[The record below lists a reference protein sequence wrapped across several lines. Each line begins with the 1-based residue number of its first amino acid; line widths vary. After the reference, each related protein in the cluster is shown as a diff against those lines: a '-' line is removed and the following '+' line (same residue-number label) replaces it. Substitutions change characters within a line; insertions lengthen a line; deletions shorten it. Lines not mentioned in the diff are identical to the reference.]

1 MKKDRPIQTLARKEK
16 VAKKREYAAKT
27 DMFCFLVVS
36 QLRVKV
42 EKELKFH
49 PERKWRFDYAIPEY
63 KIAIE
68 IDGGLWLDGGGRHN
82 RASGYKGDMEKFNAA
97 ASLGWLVLKFTPQQ
111 KFLTST
117 LEIIKETLK
126 YKQHGNMETSSQL

>member
-1 MKKDRPIQTLARKEK
+1 MKKNADTQTLAKTKK

-68 IDGGLWLDGGGRHN
+68 VEGGVWTGGRHT
-82 RASGYKGDMEKFNAA
+82 RSQGFLGDVEKYNAA
-97 ASLGWLVLKFTPQQ
+97 AVLGWRLLRVVPTTLMSSNTLQMIHQCIENQ
-111 KFLTST
+111 KNLSATV
-117 LEIIKETLK
+117 
-126 YKQHGNMETSSQL
+126 